1 MRDEVCCGI
10 LHRVAAWRCSVLLCV
25 TRRLPCYQDIYARQ
39 VPVIDLAY
47 YDRHQG
53 EMLHFK
59 AATHCNTLQHTATH
73 FRHEGEILKLKAASE
88 VKIKDA
94 EIQLLRLQTQ
104 VCLGIH
110 SLLYHR
116 NRQHHSAPHCTTLQH
131 TTPHCSTYAKGQ
143 FSYMCVLQEQPIYNQ
158 AILT

>member
-53 EMLHFK
+53 EILNFK
-59 AATHCNTLQHTATH
+59 AAIHCNTLQHTATH

-110 SLLYHR
+110 SPLYHR
-116 NRQHHSAPHCTTLQH
+116 NTLHHSAPHCTTLH
-131 TTPHCSTYAKGQ
+131 RTTTHYTTLHHICQGP
-143 FSYMCVLQEQPIYNQ
+143 V
-158 AILT
+158 